1 MSFGKLIYIVVFARL
16 RQLSG
21 QIRKDVEDFLS
32 ENIGGIRQFHRLI
45 PLLQKPPQERVT
57 PQPPTGQA
65 QAQKYRQQIQLSWVI
80 QKISLFK
87 SK

>member
-21 QIRKDVEDFLS
+21 QIRKDVEDLLS
-32 ENIGGIRQFHRLI
+32 ENIWGIRQFHRLI
-45 PLLQKPPQERVT
+45 PLLQKLPQERVA
-57 PQPPTGQA
+57 PKPPLIWFWSEDDRHIA
-65 QAQKYRQQIQLSWVI
+65 HDNSPLS
-80 QKISLFK
+80 KML